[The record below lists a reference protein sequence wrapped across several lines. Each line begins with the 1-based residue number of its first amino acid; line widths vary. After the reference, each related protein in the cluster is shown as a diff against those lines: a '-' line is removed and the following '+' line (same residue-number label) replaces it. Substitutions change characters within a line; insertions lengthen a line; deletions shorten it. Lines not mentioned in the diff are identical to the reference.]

1 MTRKDSQLH
10 SAPHQGVTGAA
21 LQLTWV
27 IWLGIRKQGAHSE
40 VKIHEGVASLMDAK
54 NMSVKG
60 FMISG
65 GTNRA
70 LRLPGPNDC

>member
-10 SAPHQGVTGAA
+10 SAPHQAVIGAI

-27 IWLGIRKQGAHSE
+27 IWFGIRKQGAHSE
-40 VKIHEGVASLMDAK
+40 VKMHEWVASLMDAK

-65 GTNRA
+65 GTNSA